1 MAQSIGIV
9 GLGLLGSALAGRLHR
24 AGYAVMGHDLSQAAR
39 QAFQELGGSVKPAAR
54 DVAAE
59 CDILILS
66 LPDSKIVAAVI
77 AEIEPALR
85 AGQIVIDTTTGE
97 PADAV
102 ALGERLQARGVKFVE
117 ATVGGSSAQVA
128 TRDAIVMAGGD
139 VDTVQS
145 ARELFGGFAR
155 DVFHVGPWGH
165 GSRMKLVVNLVL
177 GLHRAALAEGLTLAK
192 AQALDPGVTLAILKS
207 SPAYSIVMDT
217 KGAKMLSGDFTPQ
230 AKLSQHL
237 KDVRLILAAARQNG
251 IELPLSAV
259 HQELL
264 ARIESA
270 GHGELDNSAILLA
283 FGGVPPG

>member
-1 MAQSIGIV
+1 MAQTIGIV

-24 AGYAVMGHDLSQAAR
+24 SGYQVIGYDLSPAAR
-39 QAFQELGGSVKPAAR
+39 QAFQELGGGVKPAAR

-66 LPDSKIVAAVI
+66 LPDSKVVAAVI
-77 AEIEPALR
+77 AEIELALR

-97 PADAV
+97 PADA
-102 ALGERLQARGVKFVE
+102 ATLGDRLQARGVKFVE

-128 TRDAIVMAGGD
+128 ARDAIVMAGGD

-145 ARELFGGFAR
+145 ARVLLGCFAR
-155 DVFHVGPWGH
+155 DVFHVGPWGQ

-192 AQALDPGVTLAILKS
+192 AQTLDPGVALAILKS
-207 SPAYSIVMDT
+207 SPAYSTVMDT

-251 IELPLSAV
+251 VELPLSAV

-264 ARIESA
+264 ARVEAA

-283 FGGVPPG
+283 FGGAPPG